1 MHFSCL
7 HFVTPFLSFVLC
19 KNIIYFVLQKVTLV
33 VVVAVVVVGVVV
45 TAAAVVSVWC
55 CCLTFDLFPLV
66 SCFFFL
72 LFVSLRFFENF
83 LFHLCLKHSI
93 PFSLCVSVCVCV
105 FLAFLFSTLGVS
117 YTFNLIL

>member
-19 KNIIYFVLQKVTLV
+19 KNIIYFLLQKVTLL

-66 SCFFFL
+66 SCFFFFC
-72 LFVSLRFFENF
+72 LFRYAFLRISISLV
-83 LFHLCLKHSI
+83 LKTFDSL
-93 PFSLCVSVCVCV
+93 FSLCECLCVCISGFS
-105 FLAFLFSTLGVS
+105 FLHSWR
-117 YTFNLIL
+117 ILYF

>member
-19 KNIIYFVLQKVTLV
+19 KNIIYFLLQKVTLV

-55 CCLTFDLFPLV
+55 CCFTFDLFPLV
-66 SCFFFL
+66 SCFFSSFVCFAT
-72 LFVSLRFFENF
+72 LF
-83 LFHLCLKHSI
+83 
-93 PFSLCVSVCVCV
+93 
-105 FLAFLFSTLGVS
+105 
-117 YTFNLIL
+117 